1 MTFIRFSVDMTAA
14 SPAVYGP
21 LVPPGAYR
29 FQIVSAEIMP
39 SPNWYPMLRIQAEVI
54 EGEHVGRCV
63 RQTYSDHP
71 RGRFRTRPFLRALA
85 LKPRCTR
92 IADLSAEAVVARE
105 FVADVIVT
113 QWDDRQVN
121 RLENER
127 PPPEPDES
135 SANAGRRRRR
145 RA

>member
-21 LVPPGAYR
+21 LVPSGTYR
-29 FQIVSAEIMP
+29 FQIVSAEILP
-39 SPNWYPMLRIQAEVI
+39 SPNWRPMLRIQAEII
-54 EGEHVGRCV
+54 EGEHAGRCV

-71 RGRFRTRPFLRALA
+71 RGRFRTRPFLRALG

-92 IADLSAEAVVARE
+92 IADLSVQAVVAKE

-113 QWDDRQVN
+113 EWDDRQVN

-127 PPPEPDES
+127 PPEPDARRAET
-135 SANAGRRRRR
+135 GRRRQRR
-145 RA
+145 L